1 MEWDIKV
8 YYIDMKISRKSP
20 ELLILIMTVGAGLS
34 WAVWLNLL
42 NNFAIEKVNFT
53 GAEIGILQSLRE
65 VPGFLAFTVIF
76 VLAFIREQKLAY
88 ISFGL
93 MGFGVLITGLVET
106 NLTFYLATIIMST
119 GFHYYE
125 TISSSLTLQW
135 IDKDKTAEFLGRV
148 IATRSAAS
156 IAAFSLVWIMFEIF
170 DIEYLWI
177 YFVGGGFSV
186 LAALFCW
193 QYFSYFPQEVT
204 QTKKVVLR
212 KRYWL
217 YYALQFM
224 GGARRQIFVVFA
236 AFLMVEKFEFSVG
249 EISLLLLANA
259 AINVTLAPKIGRL
272 IQRFGERRSLIFE
285 YVGLALIFIG
295 YAVVESSAFA
305 VFLYIADHLFFS
317 IAIALKTY
325 FQKIAD
331 PADIASSAGVSFS
344 INHIAAI
351 FIPVVFGLIW
361 LYSPSLV
368 FLAGAGM
375 AILSLLLALNMPTKP
390 TAGNEV
396 LLGKFS

>member
-1 MEWDIKV
+1 
-8 YYIDMKISRKSP
+8 MKISRKSP
-20 ELLILIMTVGAGLS
+20 ELLILIMTIGAGLS

-42 NNFAIEKVNFT
+42 NNFAIEKVNFS

-76 VLAFIREQKLAY
+76 VLAFVREQKLAY

-106 NLTFYLATIIMST
+106 NLTFYLATIVMST
-119 GFHYYE
+119 GFHYFE

-186 LAALFCW
+186 LAAIFCW
-193 QYFSYFPQEVT
+193 QYFSYFPQKVT

-285 YVGLALIFIG
+285 YIGLALIFIG

-331 PADIASSAGVSFS
+331 PADIASSAC
-344 INHIAAI
+344 
-351 FIPVVFGLIW
+351 L
-361 LYSPSLV
+361 LYTSPS
-368 FLAGAGM
+368 
-375 AILSLLLALNMPTKP
+375 PRD
-390 TAGNEV
+390 
-396 LLGKFS
+396 

>member
-1 MEWDIKV
+1 
-8 YYIDMKISRKSP
+8 MKINRKSP
-20 ELLILIMTVGAGLS
+20 EFLILLMTIGSAIS

-42 NNFAIEKVNFT
+42 NNFAIEEIDFS
-53 GAEIGILQSLRE
+53 GAEMGILQSVRE
-65 VPGFLAFTVIF
+65 IPGFLAFTVIF

-88 ISFGL
+88 ISLALLGT
-93 MGFGVLITGLVET
+93 GIAITGFVET
-106 NLTFYLATIIMST
+106 NMNFYLATIIMST
-119 GFHYYE
+119 GFHYFE
-125 TISSSLTLQW
+125 TINGSLTLQW
-135 IDKDKTAEFLGRV
+135 IEKDKTAEFLGRV

-156 IAAFSLVWIMFEIF
+156 IVSFSFVWLLYEQFHF
-170 DIEYLWI
+170 SYLWL
-177 YFVGGGFSV
+177 YLLGGGISV
-186 LAALFCW
+186 MIVLYCW
-193 QYFSYFPQEVT
+193 QNFPLFPEKVS
-204 QTKKVVLR
+204 QTKKIILR

-224 GGARRQIFVVFA
+224 SGARRQIFVVFA
-236 AFLMVEKFEFSVG
+236 GFLMVEKFNFSVA

-259 AINVTLAPKIGRL
+259 AINVFFAPKIGRL
-272 IQRFGERRSLIFE
+272 IQRFGERKSLIFE
-285 YVGLALIFIG
+285 YVGLAFIFIG
-295 YAVVESSAFA
+295 YAFVESGYFA

-331 PADIASSAGVSFS
+331 PADIASSAGVSFT
-344 INHIAAI
+344 INHIAAV

-375 AILSLLLALNMPTKP
+375 ACVSLLLALNMPSEP
-390 TAGNEV
+390 SSGNEV

>member
-1 MEWDIKV
+1 
-8 YYIDMKISRKSP
+8 MKISRKSP

-375 AILSLLLALNMPTKP
+375 AILSLLLALNMPVKP
-390 TAGNEV
+390 TAGKEV
-396 LLGKFS
+396 LMGKYS

>member
-1 MEWDIKV
+1 
-8 YYIDMKISRKSP
+8 MKISRKSP
-20 ELLILIMTVGAGLS
+20 ELLILIMTIGAGLS

-42 NNFAIEKVNFT
+42 NNFAIEKVNFS

-76 VLAFIREQKLAY
+76 VLAFVREQKLAY

-106 NLTFYLATIIMST
+106 NLTFYLATIVMST
-119 GFHYYE
+119 GFHYFE

-186 LAALFCW
+186 LAAIFCW
-193 QYFSYFPQEVT
+193 QYFSYFPQKVT

-285 YVGLALIFIG
+285 YIGLALIFIG
-295 YAVVESSAFA
+295 YAVVESSTFA

-344 INHIAAI
+344 INHIAAV

-375 AILSLLLALNMPTKP
+375 AVLSLLLALNMPAKP
-390 TAGNEV
+390 SLGNEV
-396 LLGKFS
+396 LVGKFS

>member
-1 MEWDIKV
+1 
-8 YYIDMKISRKSP
+8 MKINRKSP
-20 ELLILIMTVGAGLS
+20 EFLILLMTIGSAIS

-42 NNFAIEKVNFT
+42 NNFAIEEINFT
-53 GAEIGILQSLRE
+53 GAEMGILQSVRE
-65 VPGFLAFTVIF
+65 IPGFLAFTVIF

-88 ISFGL
+88 ISLALLGA
-93 MGFGVLITGLVET
+93 GIAITGFVET
-106 NLTFYLATIIMST
+106 NMNFYLATIIMST
-119 GFHYYE
+119 GFHYFE
-125 TISSSLTLQW
+125 TINGSLTLQW
-135 IDKDKTAEFLGRV
+135 IEKDKTAEFLGRV

-156 IAAFSLVWIMFEIF
+156 IVSFSFVWLLYEQFHF
-170 DIEYLWI
+170 SYLWL
-177 YFVGGGFSV
+177 YLLGGGISV
-186 LAALFCW
+186 MIVLYCW
-193 QYFSYFPQEVT
+193 QNFPLFPEKVS
-204 QTKKVVLR
+204 QTKKIILR

-224 GGARRQIFVVFA
+224 SGARRQIFVVFA
-236 AFLMVEKFEFSVG
+236 GFLMVEKFNFSVA

-259 AINVTLAPKIGRL
+259 AINVFFAPKIGRL
-272 IQRFGERRSLIFE
+272 IQRFGERKSLIFE
-285 YVGLALIFIG
+285 YVGLAFIFIG
-295 YAVVESSAFA
+295 YAFVESGYFA

-331 PADIASSAGVSFS
+331 PADIASSAGVSFT
-344 INHIAAI
+344 INHIAAV

-375 AILSLLLALNMPTKP
+375 ACISLLLAFNMPSEP
-390 TAGNEV
+390 SSGNEV

>member
-1 MEWDIKV
+1 
-8 YYIDMKISRKSP
+8 MKISRKSP
-20 ELLILIMTVGAGLS
+20 ELLILIMTIGAGLS

-42 NNFAIEKVNFT
+42 NNFAIEKVNFSC
-53 GAEIGILQSLRE
+53 AEIGILQSLRE

-76 VLAFIREQKLAY
+76 VLAFVREQKLAY

-106 NLTFYLATIIMST
+106 NLTFYLATIVMST
-119 GFHYYE
+119 GFHYFE

-170 DIEYLWI
+170 DVEYLWI

-186 LAALFCW
+186 LAAIFCW
-193 QYFSYFPQEVT
+193 KYFSYFPQKVT

-344 INHIAAI
+344 INHIAAV

-375 AILSLLLALNMPTKP
+375 AVLSLLLALNMPAKP
-390 TAGNEV
+390 SLGNEV
-396 LLGKFS
+396 LVGKFS

>member
-1 MEWDIKV
+1 
-8 YYIDMKISRKSP
+8 MKIARKSP
-20 ELLILIMTVGAGLS
+20 ELLILLMTVGSAIS

-42 NNFAIEKVNFT
+42 NNFAIDEIDFT
-53 GAEIGILQSLRE
+53 GAEMGILQSLRE

-88 ISFGL
+88 ISLALLGGGVIL
-93 MGFGVLITGLVET
+93 TGFVET
-106 NLTFYLATIIMST
+106 NMAFYLATIIMSI
-119 GFHYYE
+119 GFHYFE
-125 TISSSLTLQW
+125 TINGSLTLQW
-135 IDKDKTAEFLGRV
+135 IEKDKTAEFLGRV

-156 IAAFSLVWIMFEIF
+156 IIAFSLVWLLFEQF
-170 DIEYLWI
+170 QVAYMWLYLI
-177 YFVGGGFSV
+177 GGGV
-186 LAALFCW
+186 CIAIVLFCW
-193 QYFSYFPQEVT
+193 QHFSLFPEKVT
-204 QTKKVVLR
+204 QTKKIILR

-224 GGARRQIFVVFA
+224 SGARRQIFVVFA
-236 AFLMVEKFEFSVG
+236 GFLMVEKFDFTVA

-259 AINVTLAPKIGRL
+259 AVNIIVAPKIGRL
-272 IQRFGERRSLIFE
+272 IHKFGERKALIFE
-285 YVGLALIFIG
+285 YVGLSFIFAG
-295 YAVVESSAFA
+295 YAFVESSYLA

-331 PADIASSAGVSFS
+331 PADIASSAGVSFT
-344 INHIAAI
+344 INHIAAV
-351 FIPVVFGLIW
+351 FIPVVFGLVW

-375 AILSLLLALNMPTKP
+375 AIVSLLLALNMPAKP
-390 TAGNEV
+390 VAGNEV

>member
-1 MEWDIKV
+1 
-8 YYIDMKISRKSP
+8 MKINRQSP
-20 ELLILIMTVGAGLS
+20 EFLILLMTIGSAIS

-42 NNFAIEKVNFT
+42 NNFAIEEIDFT
-53 GAEIGILQSLRE
+53 GAEMGILQSVRE
-65 VPGFLAFTVIF
+65 IPGFLAFTVIF

-88 ISFGL
+88 ISLALLGI
-93 MGFGVLITGLVET
+93 GIAITGFVET
-106 NLTFYLATIIMST
+106 NMNFYLATIIMST
-119 GFHYYE
+119 GFHYFE
-125 TISSSLTLQW
+125 TINGSLTLQW
-135 IDKDKTAEFLGRV
+135 IEKDKTAEFLGRV

-156 IAAFSLVWIMFEIF
+156 IVSFSFVWLLYEQFHF
-170 DIEYLWI
+170 SYLWL
-177 YFVGGGFSV
+177 YLLGGGISV
-186 LAALFCW
+186 MIVLYCW
-193 QYFSYFPQEVT
+193 QNFPLFPEKVS
-204 QTKKVVLR
+204 QTKKIILR

-224 GGARRQIFVVFA
+224 SGARRQIFVVFA
-236 AFLMVEKFEFSVG
+236 GFLMVEKFNFTVA

-259 AINVTLAPKIGRL
+259 AINVFFAPKIGRL
-272 IQRFGERRSLIFE
+272 IQRFGERKSLIFE
-285 YVGLALIFIG
+285 YVGLAFIFIG
-295 YAVVESSAFA
+295 YAFVESGYFA

-331 PADIASSAGVSFS
+331 PADIASSAGVSFT
-344 INHIAAI
+344 INHIAAV

-375 AILSLLLALNMPTKP
+375 ACISLLLAFNMPSEP
-390 TAGNEV
+390 SSGNEV